1 MLDQTL
7 NKTEKELE
15 EESGKELLNPK
26 NVLPIGKKY
35 QLWQKDSDNYGLHQ
49 YAQNLVKCNC
59 CYNSNQFCS
68 SNKRGQFDNLTG
80 MFGLSSASS

>member
-26 NVLPIGKKY
+26 NVLPIGKRY
-35 QLWQKDSDNYGLHQ
+35 QLLHKGIDNYGLHQ

-59 CYNSNQFCS
+59 CYNSNHSCS
-68 SNKRGQFDNLTG
+68 SNKRGQFDDPTG
-80 MFGLSSASS
+80 MFGLSSAPS

>member
-1 MLDQTL
+1 MISKIKFSNMLICLFRFKDPFYWSAWILIGKDVNINLIQIQHAMLDQTL

-35 QLWQKDSDNYGLHQ
+35 KL
-49 YAQNLVKCNC
+49 
-59 CYNSNQFCS
+59 
-68 SNKRGQFDNLTG
+68 
-80 MFGLSSASS
+80 

>member
-26 NVLPIGKKY
+26 NVLPIGKRYK
-35 QLWQKDSDNYGLHQ
+35 LWHKDLDNYDLYH
-49 YAQNLVKCNC
+49 YAQN
-59 CYNSNQFCS
+59 
-68 SNKRGQFDNLTG
+68 
-80 MFGLSSASS
+80 